1 MTDMNTQIT
10 IQQVSA
16 RLRAI
21 RISRSLSLSDV
32 EALSKGGLKAVV
44 LGSYERGARTLS
56 VKRAITIAA
65 LYDVPLSQLFTEELP
80 VEVISAERTVI
91 DLRAVNKR
99 AHDATHPSYENYLLL
114 ARLAQRVVRSRQD
127 WNGEVLSIRQSDME
141 TISVLFDQPISHV
154 LQWMENEKV
163 LLKLR

>member
-1 MTDMNTQIT
+1 MNTQIT

-99 AHDATHPSYENYLLL
+99 AHDATHPGYENYLLL

-127 WNGEVLSIRQSDME
+127 WNGEVLSIRHSDME

-154 LQWMENEKV
+154 LQWMESEKV

>member
-1 MTDMNTQIT
+1 MNTHIT

-32 EALSKGGLKAVV
+32 ERLSKGSLKAVV

-56 VKRAITIAA
+56 IKRAITIAA

-80 VEVISAERTVI
+80 VEVISAERTII

-99 AHDATHPSYENYLLL
+99 AHDATHPSNENYLLL

-154 LQWMENEKV
+154 LQWMESEKV

>member
-1 MTDMNTQIT
+1 MNTQIT

-154 LQWMENEKV
+154 LQWMECEKV

>member
-154 LQWMENEKV
+154 LQWMESEKV

>member
-1 MTDMNTQIT
+1 MNTQIT

-99 AHDATHPSYENYLLL
+99 AHDASHPSYENYLLL

-154 LQWMENEKV
+154 LQWMESEKV

>member
-1 MTDMNTQIT
+1 MNTQIT

-65 LYDVPLSQLFTEELP
+65 LYDVPLSQLFSEELP

-154 LQWMENEKV
+154 LQWMECEKV

>member
-1 MTDMNTQIT
+1 MNTHVT

-32 EALSKGGLKAVV
+32 ERLSKGSLKAVV

-56 VKRAITIAA
+56 IKRAITIAA

-99 AHDATHPSYENYLLL
+99 AHDATHQSYENYLLL

-141 TISVLFDQPISHV
+141 TISVLFDQPISRV
-154 LQWMENEKV
+154 LQWMESEKV

>member
-1 MTDMNTQIT
+1 MNTQIT

-99 AHDATHPSYENYLLL
+99 AHDASHPSYENYLLL

>member
-1 MTDMNTQIT
+1 MNTQIT

-154 LQWMENEKV
+154 LQWMESEKV

>member
-1 MTDMNTQIT
+1 MNTQIT

-114 ARLAQRVVRSRQD
+114 ARLAQRIVRSRQD

>member
-1 MTDMNTQIT
+1 MNTQIT

-141 TISVLFDQPISHV
+141 TISVLFDQPISRV
-154 LQWMENEKV
+154 LQWMESEKV

>member
-1 MTDMNTQIT
+1 MNTQIT
-10 IQQVSA
+10 IQQVTA

-154 LQWMENEKV
+154 LQWMESEKV

>member
-1 MTDMNTQIT
+1 MNTQIT

>member
-1 MTDMNTQIT
+1 MNTQIT

-91 DLRAVNKR
+91 DLRAVNKL

-127 WNGEVLSIRQSDME
+127 WNGEVLSIRQSDIE

>member
-1 MTDMNTQIT
+1 MNTQIT

-65 LYDVPLSQLFTEELP
+65 LYDVPLSQLFTEELT

-154 LQWMENEKV
+154 LQWMESEKV

>member
-1 MTDMNTQIT
+1 MNTQIT

-127 WNGEVLSIRQSDME
+127 WNGEVLSIRQYDME

-154 LQWMENEKV
+154 LQWMESEKV

>member
-1 MTDMNTQIT
+1 MNTQIT

-91 DLRAVNKR
+91 DLRAVNRR
-99 AHDATHPSYENYLLL
+99 ALDEAHPSHENYLLL

-141 TISVLFDQPISHV
+141 TISVLFDQPISRV

>member
-1 MTDMNTQIT
+1 MNTQIT

-32 EALSKGGLKAVV
+32 EVLSKGGLKAVV

-154 LQWMENEKV
+154 LQWMESEKV